1 MKAHERGMRLVDMAN
16 HMYSGDLQEIITDI
30 ITDLLHAYSEDAS
43 EDDPAPSEIISDA
56 YESYEYERSF
66 A

>member
-43 EDDPAPSEIISDA
+43 EDDLAPSEIVSQA

-66 A
+66 V